1 MQASTLSRRSKR
13 SVIAVFSIFLMILL
27 VVSSFGLIVQPGR
40 AQQQNPEAIAAS
52 PDVVFTNSTPIA
64 PQDRA
69 SNAAGTNPGIP
80 PTPSVYPS
88 IINVSGVAGQI
99 SKVTFSISLSS
110 SAPDDLDL
118 LLVGPTGA
126 RSLVISDAGGLTD
139 PVNVNY
145 TFDQTAPAVFPD
157 SPATLVPAGTYRPAN
172 YLGLAT
178 PEPGGQDNFPNA
190 GGLANY
196 PTDLNVFNGTN
207 PNGVWS
213 LYVVDDQQ
221 GDQSSLPSGWSINI
235 TTGPAGSPAKHL
247 DFDNDGR
254 ADYAVFRPSNGT
266 WYILRSSNG
275 TLLAG
280 QWGLESDKLV
290 QADYDGDGKTDFA
303 VFRPSTSTWYLM
315 RSMDGGF
322 TFTTFGTQ
330 GDIPVPGN
338 YDGDNDEDIAVFR
351 PSTGTWYTSQD
362 PGTNFGAIHW
372 GQQGDVPVP
381 GDYDA
386 DGKTDVAV
394 FRPSNGNWYL
404 RNSSTGSLQ
413 AFNFGLSTDLVAPG
427 DYDGDGR
434 ADAGVYRPSTST
446 FYLRN
451 SNSAGFVGVQWG
463 AAGDRLAQADYDGDG
478 KTDVAIWRPSTAT
491 YYSFDSGG
499 SGRQPNNDR
508 SDAILGSGH
517 WGVVGD
523 RSLAYVPEQ

>member
-1 MQASTLSRRSKR
+1 
-13 SVIAVFSIFLMILL
+13 MILL
-27 VVSSFGLIVQPGR
+27 VVSGFGPI
-40 AQQQNPEAIAAS
+40 AQQQSRDSIAAS
-52 PDVVFTNSTPIA
+52 PDVVFTNPAPIG

-80 PTPSVYPS
+80 LTPSVYPS
-88 IINVSGVAGQI
+88 MINVSGVGGPV
-99 SKVTFSISLSS
+99 SKVTVSFAMTST
-110 SAPDDLDL
+110 APDDLDL

-126 RSLVISDAGGLTD
+126 RSLLISDAGGIGD
-139 PVNVNY
+139 PVGVQY
-145 TFDQTAPAVFPD
+145 TLDQTAPAVFPD
-157 SPATLVPAGTYRPAN
+157 SPATIVPAGTYRPAN

-196 PTDLNVFNGTN
+196 PTDLNIFNGTN
-207 PNGVWS
+207 ANGLWS

-221 GDQSSLPSGWSINI
+221 GDQSSLPGGWSINI

-254 ADYAVFRPSNGT
+254 ADFAVFRPSNGS
-266 WYILRSSNG
+266 WYVLRSSNG
-275 TLLAG
+275 TLLATT
-280 QWGLESDKLV
+280 WGTDSDKLV

-303 VFRPSTSTWYLM
+303 VFRPSNSTWYLL

-322 TFTTFGTQ
+322 SFITFGTQ

-338 YDGDNDEDIAVFR
+338 YDGDNDHDIAVFR
-351 PSTGTWYTSQD
+351 PSTGTWYTSLD
-362 PGTNFGAIHW
+362 PQTNFGAIRW

-394 FRPSNGNWYL
+394 WRPASGTWYI
-404 RNSSTGSLQ
+404 RNSSTGTLL

-434 ADAGVYRPSTST
+434 ADAGVYRPSTAT

-451 SNSAGFVGVQWG
+451 SNSSGFTGVQWG
-463 AAGDRLAQADYDGDG
+463 LATDRLAQADYDGDG
-478 KTDVAIWRPSTAT
+478 KTDVAVWRPSTAT
-491 YYSFDSGG
+491 YYTLDSGG
-499 SGRQPNNDR
+499 SGPQPNENR
-508 SDAILGSGH
+508 TDAIQAGGQ